1 VIKQSRITLFV
12 GHYGSGKTNL
22 AVNYATH
29 LHRQGKAVVLA
40 DMDIVNPYFRSKD
53 SEAELAAL
61 GIKTLSSPYANT
73 NLDAPAMPAS
83 FYGIFEH
90 RDAYAVLDV
99 GGDDRGAVALGRYV
113 PMIREENDYEMIF
126 VANAHRALTPT
137 PEDALEVL
145 REIEIA
151 CKLPVTAIANNSHL
165 GDFTDADTVLASQD
179 YVQKLCELS
188 GLPLI
193 MTAYEQRLDDALS
206 DKVPCPFPIT
216 LQKKYY

>member
-1 VIKQSRITLFV
+1 MIKPRRITLFV

-22 AVNYATH
+22 AVNYAAH
-29 LHRQGKAVVLA
+29 LSGQGNRVVLA

-53 SEAELAAL
+53 SEQELEQM
-61 GIKTLSSPYANT
+61 GVRVLSSPYANT
-73 NLDAPAMPAS
+73 NLDAPAMPSS

-90 RDAYAVLDV
+90 RDALAVLDV

-126 VANAHRALTPT
+126 VANAYRALTPT

-145 REIEIA
+145 REIEQA
-151 CKLPVTAIANNSHL
+151 CKLDVTAIANNSHL
-165 GDFTDADTVLASQD
+165 GEFTDASTLLDSQA
-179 YVQKLCELS
+179 YVSRLCELS
-188 GLPLI
+188 GLPLV
-193 MTAYEQRLDDALS
+193 MTAAEQGVAEQLKGKIPDL
-206 DKVPCPFPIT
+206 FPIK

>member
-1 VIKQSRITLFV
+1 MNTKRITLFV

-22 AVNYATH
+22 AVNYAIH
-29 LHRQGKAVVLA
+29 LHRQGKRVVLA

-53 SEAELAAL
+53 SEQELAAI

-113 PMIREENDYEMIF
+113 DMIKEENDYQMIF
-126 VANAHRALTPT
+126 VANAFRALTPT

-145 REIEIA
+145 REIETA
-151 CKLPVTAIANNSHL
+151 CKLPVSAIANNSHL
-165 GDFTDADTVLASQD
+165 GEFTDAETVLGSQS
-179 YVQKLCELS
+179 YVDRLCELS
-188 GLPLI
+188 GLPLV
-193 MTAYEQRLDDALS
+193 MTAFEQNLAPALQ
-206 DKVPCPFPIT
+206 DKVLHPFPIT

>member
-1 VIKQSRITLFV
+1 MSQKRITLFV

-22 AVNYATH
+22 AVNYAAH
-29 LHRQGKAVVLA
+29 LSGQGKRVVLA

-53 SEAELAAL
+53 SEQELREL
-61 GIKTLSSPYANT
+61 GIETLSSPYANT

-90 RDAYAVLDV
+90 KDRYAVIDV

-113 PMIREENDYEMIF
+113 PMIKEENDFEMIF

-145 REIEIA
+145 REIEAA

-165 GDFTDADTVLASQD
+165 GEFTDAQTVLASEA
-179 YVQKLCELS
+179 YVQRLCELS
-188 GLPLI
+188 GLPLV
-193 MTAYEQRLDDALS
+193 MTAFEKHLAPDLENRV
-206 DKVPCPFPIT
+206 KHPFPIT

>member
-1 VIKQSRITLFV
+1 MHTPRLTLFV

-22 AVNYATH
+22 AVNYAIH
-29 LHRQGKAVVLA
+29 LHRQGKQVILA

-53 SEAELAAL
+53 SEDELSAL

-90 RDAYAVLDV
+90 RDSYAVLDV

-113 PMIREENDYEMIF
+113 DMIKEENDYRMIF

-145 REIEIA
+145 REIEQA
-151 CKLPVTAIANNSHL
+151 CKLPVNAIANNSHL
-165 GDFTDADTVLASQD
+165 GEFTDADTVLASQA
-179 YVQKLCELS
+179 YVDRLCELT
-188 GLPLI
+188 GLPLV
-193 MTAYEQRLDDALS
+193 MTAYDARLDAQLCDRVAH
-206 DKVPCPFPIT
+206 PFPIT

>member
-1 VIKQSRITLFV
+1 MIKQSRITLFV

-29 LHRQGKAVVLA
+29 LHRQGKAVMLA

>member
-1 VIKQSRITLFV
+1 MQAKRITLFV

-22 AVNYATH
+22 AVNYAAH
-29 LHRQGKAVVLA
+29 LSGQGKRVVLA

-53 SEAELAAL
+53 SEEELRAL
-61 GIKTLSSPYANT
+61 GVKTLSSPYANT

-90 RDAYAVLDV
+90 RDRYAVLDV

-113 PMIREENDYEMIF
+113 PMIKEENDYEMIF

-145 REIEIA
+145 REIEHA

-165 GDFTDADTVLASQD
+165 GEFTDAQTVLASQT
-179 YVQKLCELS
+179 YVQRLCELS
-188 GLPLI
+188 GLPLV
-193 MTAYEQRLDDALS
+193 MTAFTENLAPDLTGR
-206 DKVPCPFPIT
+206 VPHPFPIT

>member
-1 VIKQSRITLFV
+1 L
-12 GHYGSGKTNL
+12 SG
-22 AVNYATH
+22 
-29 LHRQGKAVVLA
+29 QGNRVVLA

-53 SEAELAAL
+53 SERELEQM
-61 GIKTLSSPYANT
+61 GVRVLSSPYANT
-73 NLDAPAMPAS
+73 NLDAPAMPSS

-145 REIEIA
+145 REIESA

-165 GDFTDADTVLASQD
+165 GEFTDADTVLASQE
-179 YVQKLCELS
+179 YVQRLCELS

-193 MTAYEQRLDDALS
+193 MTAYEQRLDSALC

>member
-1 VIKQSRITLFV
+1 MNQKRITLFV

-29 LHRQGKAVVLA
+29 LHRQGKPVVLA

-53 SEAELAAL
+53 SEDELKAL
-61 GIKTLSSPYANT
+61 GIQTLSSPYANT

-90 RDAYAVLDV
+90 QDRLAVLDV

-113 PMIREENDYEMIF
+113 PMILAENNYEMIF
-126 VANAHRALTPT
+126 VANSYRALTPT

-145 REIEIA
+145 REIEAA

-165 GDFTDADTVLASQD
+165 GEFTDAQTVLNAQD
-179 YVQKLCELS
+179 YVQKLCALAE
-188 GLPLI
+188 LPLV
-193 MTAYEQRLDDALS
+193 MTAFTENLAPDLADR
-206 DKVPCPFPIT
+206 VPHPFPIT

>member
-1 VIKQSRITLFV
+1 MKQKRITLFV

-22 AVNYATH
+22 AVNYAMH
-29 LHRQGKAVVLA
+29 LHRQGERVVLA

-53 SEAELAAL
+53 SEAELQAL
-61 GIKTLSSPYANT
+61 GIQTLSSPYANT

-90 RDAYAVLDV
+90 RDRLAVLDV

-113 PMIREENDYEMIF
+113 PAILEENDFEMIF
-126 VANAHRALTPT
+126 VANAYRALTPD

-145 REIEIA
+145 REIEQA

-165 GDFTDADTVLASQD
+165 GEFTDADTVLSSQS
-179 YVQKLCELS
+179 YVQKLCELT
-188 GLPLI
+188 GLPLV
-193 MTAYEQRLDDALS
+193 MTAFEEQLTPDLTDR
-206 DKVPCPFPIT
+206 VPSPFPIT
-216 LQKKYY
+216 LQKKYF